1 MDIHVCDVHIIAYI
15 YIYVYVYVYICI
27 YVYVYVCIY
36 IYIIYISMYVSMSY
50 EFPSMSCI
58 YSVADMFEII
68 SMGKVLTSNL
78 SI

>member
-15 YIYVYVYVYICI
+15 YIYVYVNVYICI

-36 IYIIYISMYVSMSY
+36 IYILYTYLCMSY